1 MSIPERRY
9 HMAFVPVPKDLT
21 RVKTK
26 VVFNLTKRQI
36 ICFSGAIAVGLP
48 IFFLTKPH
56 IGLSSAA
63 MLMVV
68 LMLPFFFL
76 AMYEKDG
83 MPAEKIAGNLI
94 KTMFLKDRIRPYRT
108 NNFYAA
114 IEREIKEQED
124 LEIEQKHSKAKRSC
138 KRR

>member
-1 MSIPERRY
+1 
-9 HMAFVPVPKDLT
+9 MAFVPVPKDLT

-36 ICFSGAIAVGLP
+36 IFFSGAIAVGLP

-124 LEIEQKHSKAKRSC
+124 LEIEQKHSKAKRSR

>member
-1 MSIPERRY
+1 
-9 HMAFVPVPKDLT
+9 MAFVPVPKDLT
-21 RVKTK
+21 RVKSK

-36 ICFSGAIAVGLP
+36 ICFSGALAVGLP
-48 IFFLTKPH
+48 MFFLTKPH

-94 KTMFLKDRIRPYRT
+94 KTMFLKDRVRPYRT

-114 IEREIKEQED
+114 IEREMKEQEELD
-124 LEIEQKHSKAKRSC
+124 IEQRQYKAKRSR

>member
-1 MSIPERRY
+1 M
-9 HMAFVPVPKDLT
+9 
-21 RVKTK
+21 
-26 VVFNLTKRQI
+26 
-36 ICFSGAIAVGLP
+36 GL
-48 IFFLTKPH
+48 

-124 LEIEQKHSKAKRSC
+124 LEIEQKHSKAKRS
-138 KRR
+138 R

>member
-1 MSIPERRY
+1 
-9 HMAFVPVPKDLT
+9 MAFVPVPKDLT

-94 KTMFLKDRIRPYRT
+94 KTMFLTDRIRPYRT

-124 LEIEQKHSKAKRSC
+124 SEIEQKHSKAKRSH

>member
-1 MSIPERRY
+1 
-9 HMAFVPVPKDLT
+9 MAFVPVPKDLT

-36 ICFSGAIAVGLP
+36 ICFSGAIAIGLP

-124 LEIEQKHSKAKRSC
+124 LKIEQKHSKSKRSR

>member
-1 MSIPERRY
+1 M
-9 HMAFVPVPKDLT
+9 
-21 RVKTK
+21 
-26 VVFNLTKRQI
+26 
-36 ICFSGAIAVGLP
+36 
-48 IFFLTKPH
+48 FFLTKPH

-94 KTMFLKDRIRPYRT
+94 KTMFLKDRVRPYRT

-114 IEREIKEQED
+114 IEREMKEQEELD
-124 LEIEQKHSKAKRSC
+124 IEQRQYKAKRSR

>member
-1 MSIPERRY
+1 
-9 HMAFVPVPKDLT
+9 MAFVPVPKDLT

-26 VVFNLTKRQI
+26 VAFNLTKRQI

-94 KTMFLKDRIRPYRT
+94 KTMFLKDRIRPIGQT
-108 NNFYAA
+108 TST
-114 IEREIKEQED
+114 
-124 LEIEQKHSKAKRSC
+124 LPSSAK
-138 KRR
+138 

>member
-1 MSIPERRY
+1 
-9 HMAFVPVPKDLT
+9 
-21 RVKTK
+21 
-26 VVFNLTKRQI
+26 
-36 ICFSGAIAVGLP
+36 
-48 IFFLTKPH
+48 
-56 IGLSSAA
+56 

-94 KTMFLKDRIRPYRT
+94 KTMFLKDRVRPYRT

-114 IEREIKEQED
+114 IEREIKEQEELD
-124 LEIEQKHSKAKRSC
+124 IEQRQHKAKRSR